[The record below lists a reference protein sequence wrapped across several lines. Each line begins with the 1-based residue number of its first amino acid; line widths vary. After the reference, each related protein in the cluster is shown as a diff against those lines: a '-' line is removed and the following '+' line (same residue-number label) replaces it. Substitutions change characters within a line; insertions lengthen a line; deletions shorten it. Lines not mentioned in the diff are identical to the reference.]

1 MRPWSQYLGL
11 SVAGTVLASCSG
23 EAPQRSL
30 AEAELFLTGAKISGV
45 NGIHFGPNG
54 YLYATSVIGSDI
66 SVIDTEAK
74 TIVKRYGPAEGVY
87 GPDDVAFNAQ
97 GDFYWTSILT
107 GEVAGFDKSGSR
119 LVAAEL
125 SPGVNPVTFSDD
137 GRLFVAQCFFGDGLY
152 EIDPLGEKEP
162 RVIRDD

>member
-1 MRPWSQYLGL
+1 M
-11 SVAGTVLASCSG
+11 VFAGTVLVGCSG

-54 YLYATSVIGSDI
+54 YLCATSVIRSDI
-66 SVIDTEAK
+66 SVIDTGAK
-74 TIVKRYGPAEGVY
+74 TIVKRYGPAAGVY
-87 GPDDVAFNAQ
+87 APDDVAFNAQ

-107 GEVAGFDKSGSR
+107 GEVAGFDISGSG

-125 SPGVNPVTFSDD
+125 SPAVIPVTFFDD
-137 GRLFVAQCFFGDGLY
+137 GRLFVAQCFFCAKLS
-152 EIDPLGEKEP
+152 ELCQ
-162 RVIRDD
+162 